1 MEYFVILLVIIF
13 LGLGVVGSV
22 IPAIPGPPLSYV
34 GLLLSHF
41 FINELDADFV
51 LWIGVAVVVITVL
64 DYWLQVYG
72 VKKAGGGKFAIR
84 GSVVGMILGIF
95 LFPPFGILIGAFV
108 GAYIGAKMEESKN
121 EVKIAFGALWGF
133 IAGTVLKLCTSLYII
148 YILIF

>member
-1 MEYFVILLVIIF
+1 MILLVIIF
-13 LGLGVVGSV
+13 LALGVIGSV